1 MLKDLLSNTPAP
13 ENLHIIPTTR
23 DTKDSLALSS
33 RNAYLTPCERRYAPT
48 LYRALSLARDRLS
61 SGGATGEEACAAAR
75 ELVESV
81 AREARGEG
89 VVMRFD
95 HVDLFEK
102 TTFRRVRGKVGE
114 GEEVVIV
121 GAVWVGKTRLIDNL
135 LVGWEV

>member
-1 MLKDLLSNTPAP
+1 M
-13 ENLHIIPTTR
+13 
-23 DTKDSLALSS
+23 
-33 RNAYLTPCERRYAPT
+33 
-48 LYRALSLARDRLS
+48 
-61 SGGATGEEACAAAR
+61 
-75 ELVESV
+75 ESV